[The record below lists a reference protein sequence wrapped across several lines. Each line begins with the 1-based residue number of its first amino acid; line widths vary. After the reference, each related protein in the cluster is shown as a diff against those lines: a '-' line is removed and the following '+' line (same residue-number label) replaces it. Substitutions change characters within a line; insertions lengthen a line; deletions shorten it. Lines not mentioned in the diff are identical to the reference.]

1 MTTGFEKI
9 PAVRRCNQAA
19 VQHGFTV
26 PWAAL
31 KAAQGQRCDK
41 RRENAAMLQIA
52 FFLLSISICVFSW
65 IMIHDPRTLW
75 SGISLLGMLLCS
87 AAAMF
92 FLLSE
97 YANWLAEH
105 ELLMNILVALL
116 LLTAGCVLMFPVILI
131 VTLFVEGIKVIRHE
145 GLRPSN
151 LLTMLFSVLL
161 YLYLAVWPVAGGLEK
176 GRLGTKLYL
185 FVSLSAAYMLSLM
198 AIYLLSAALNL
209 LHWKKRR
216 GADYIVVLGAG
227 VIGARVTPLL
237 AARIER
243 GIELLHSNPG
253 AVLIMS
259 GGQGPGEDIAEGEA
273 MARYAEEKGVGIEK
287 IIVEGRS
294 KSTEEN
300 LLFSSGLMEKDRP
313 KVVVVTTSYHVFR
326 ALLLAKQQGL
336 KCVGFGAKTK
346 WYFTL
351 NALIRE
357 FIGYLSLT
365 WKQHTVMAALI
376 FIVITV
382 AI

>member
-1 MTTGFEKI
+1 MKKYRLCGGVTK
-9 PAVRRCNQAA
+9 PPYS
-19 VQHGFTV
+19 TV
-26 PWAAL
+26 LLSLWVAL

-52 FFLLSISICVFSW
+52 FFLLSISICVFAW

-75 SGISLLGMLLCS
+75 SGISLLGMLLSS
-87 AAAMF
+87 AVTMF

-116 LLTAGCVLMFPVILI
+116 LLTAACVLMFPVILI

-185 FVSLSAAYMLSLM
+185 FISLFSAYMLSLM

-216 GADYIVVLGAG
+216 GADYVVVLGAG
-227 VIGARVTPLL
+227 VIGTRVTPLL

-273 MARYAEEKGVGIEK
+273 MARYAEEQGVGREK
-287 IIVEGRS
+287 IVIESRS
-294 KSTEEN
+294 RSTEEN
-300 LLFSSGLMEKDRP
+300 LLFSSRLMEKDRP
-313 KVVVVTTSYHVFR
+313 RVVVVTTSYHVFR

-357 FIGYLSLT
+357 FAGYLRLT
-365 WKQHTVMAALI
+365 WKRHIFVAAAI
-376 FIVITV
+376 IMIVTI

>member
-1 MTTGFEKI
+1 
-9 PAVRRCNQAA
+9 
-19 VQHGFTV
+19 
-26 PWAAL
+26 
-31 KAAQGQRCDK
+31 
-41 RRENAAMLQIA
+41 MLQIA
-52 FFLLSISICVFSW
+52 FFLLGISICVFAW

-87 AAAMF
+87 AVAMF

-116 LLTAGCVLMFPVILI
+116 VLTAGCVLMFPVILI

-151 LLTMLFSVLL
+151 LLTMLFPVLL
-161 YLYLAVWPVAGGLEK
+161 YLYLAVWPMAGGLEK
-176 GRLGTKLYL
+176 GLLGTRLYL
-185 FVSLSAAYMLSLM
+185 FISLFAAYMLSLM

-209 LHWKKRR
+209 FHWKKRR
-216 GADYIVVLGAG
+216 GADYIVVLGSG
-227 VIGARVTPLL
+227 VVGARVTPLL

-287 IIVEGRS
+287 VIIESRS
-294 KSTEEN
+294 RSTEEN
-300 LLFSSGLMEKDRP
+300 LLFSSRLMEKDRP

-357 FIGYLSLT
+357 FAGYLRLT
-365 WKQHTVMAALI
+365 WKRHIFAAAVI
-376 FIVITV
+376 IVIA
-382 AI
+382 AIAT

>member
-1 MTTGFEKI
+1 MKKYRLCGGVTK
-9 PAVRRCNQAA
+9 PPYS
-19 VQHGFTV
+19 TV
-26 PWAAL
+26 LLSLWVAL

-52 FFLLSISICVFSW
+52 FFLLSISICVFAW

-75 SGISLLGMLLCS
+75 SGISLLGMLLSS
-87 AAAMF
+87 AVTMF

-105 ELLMNILVALL
+105 ELLMNVLVALL
-116 LLTAGCVLMFPVILI
+116 LLTAACVLMFPVIVI

-161 YLYLAVWPVAGGLEK
+161 YLYLAVWPMAGGLEK

-216 GADYIVVLGAG
+216 GADYVVVLGAG
-227 VIGARVTPLL
+227 VIGTRVTPLL

-273 MARYAEEKGVGIEK
+273 MARYAEEQGVGREK
-287 IIVEGRS
+287 IVIESRS
-294 KSTEEN
+294 RSTEEN
-300 LLFSSGLMEKDRP
+300 LLFSSRLMEKDRSR
-313 KVVVVTTSYHVFR
+313 VVVVTTSYHVFR

-357 FIGYLSLT
+357 FAGYLRLT
-365 WKQHTVMAALI
+365 WKRHIFVAAAI
-376 FIVITV
+376 IMIVTI

>member
-1 MTTGFEKI
+1 
-9 PAVRRCNQAA
+9 
-19 VQHGFTV
+19 
-26 PWAAL
+26 
-31 KAAQGQRCDK
+31 
-41 RRENAAMLQIA
+41 MLQIA

-87 AAAMF
+87 AVTMF

-209 LHWKKRR
+209 RHWKKRR

-227 VIGARVTPLL
+227 VIGTRVTPLL

-273 MARYAEEKGVGIEK
+273 MARYAEEQGVGIEK